1 MFYLIKIVGVTTK
14 GGIPISIS
22 TLIPIRSKELV
33 ASLVYAVRALSEVL
47 GIGKVR
53 RVDFGDDKLL
63 ITDTN
68 KGYLVFSLASVAGDY
83 VERLLLFIAAK
94 IDSSDE
100 IEPAREIVDNTLS
113 KKVEKLLQRYVEPS
127 VPISVADILVNMWV
141 PLYEQIA
148 VRKPTMQRIERIK
161 RLLNLSAK
169 RERRRWRVFM
179 EKTEA
184 RESAIRYALNG
195 DFNLAYLLSK
205 DSESLINRIFSL
217 KMGILA
223 RSIINR
229 PAPPLEELESLADTL
244 PEDNVY
250 ADLLRKEI
258 EYLKQSIGVTELI
271 EAYLEATEKF
281 SFDYEDS
288 LMLAFLFI
296 SPLIGVFGDFA
307 IKLAEFFKNKSD
319 VIYSYL
325 IALYERQKIL
335 EKAYTIT
342 SYDEIRKYLL
352 IWERRAKENLSR
364 LDRIFNSNT
373 VEDGKVLL
381 VAIPNI
387 ITYQMLIT
395 ALIESPV
402 LMLREK
408 MSLITLNIRMYIK
421 YIRRILR
428 AKLPIFVSSL
438 IDVFQVLGATIV
450 NLYMLL
456 TREQALRSFV
466 RNSRQLLLDFL
477 AAILQEASKIRP
489 YLEVIVTF
497 LSGVS
502 SCLMELNISVIEE
515 LEATF
520 IVLDGLNVK
529 GIDGWKFVQPYKLAS
544 FSSNLISLLMSMAIR
559 YMDRKNKE
567 KVLKYGLQKL
577 IRLYKWFITQGK
589 IASSFS
595 YMISCFLIASW
606 DFLGKRK
613 VGEVMD
619 FLDVHIHVLV
629 PSIELG
635 GAQLAGIGRSVIYAF
650 LLAHQKLNVE
660 RYRELACRIFRT
672 VIRTFNEAGLIRKAD
687 ELTKRFKNFC

>member
-1 MFYLIKIVGVTTK
+1 MIKIVGVTTK

-100 IEPAREIVDNTLS
+100 IEPAREIVDDTLS
-113 KKVEKLLQRYVEPS
+113 KKVEKLLQKYVEPS

-141 PLYEQIA
+141 PLHEQIA
-148 VRKPTMQRIERIK
+148 VRKPTTQRIERIK

-184 RESAIRYALNG
+184 RGSAIRYALNG

-229 PAPPLEELESLADTL
+229 PAPPLEELESFADTL

-271 EAYLEATEKF
+271 EAYLGATEKF
-281 SFDYEDS
+281 SFDDEDS

-325 IALYERQKIL
+325 VALYERQKIL

-342 SYDEIRKYLL
+342 SYDEIRKDLL

-364 LDRIFNSNT
+364 LDRIFNSNA

-438 IDVFQVLGATIV
+438 IDAFQVLGTTIV

-466 RNSRQLLLDFL
+466 RNSRKLLLDFL
-477 AAILQEASKIRP
+477 ATILQEASKMRP
-489 YLEVIVTF
+489 YSEAIVTF
-497 LSGVS
+497 LSGIS
-502 SCLMELNISVIEE
+502 SCLMELDILVMGE

-559 YMDRKNKE
+559 YMDKKNKE

-595 YMISCFLIASW
+595 YMISCFLAASW
-606 DFLGKRK
+606 DFLDKRK

-629 PSIELG
+629 PSIESG

-672 VIRTFNEAGLIRKAD
+672 VIRTFNEAGLIRKVD